1 MALSCLRMLRDA
13 ATDFRDDHALRLAAA
28 LAYYSAFSLAP
39 LLLIA
44 ISIAGA
50 VFGEEAARGA
60 VQGQIAGAMGERAA
74 AGIEAMIAS
83 ARDSGRSGIMAGVG
97 VLLLL
102 LAASGVF
109 GQLQDALDTIWEVE
123 PRASGGLRAFL
134 LKRFLSL
141 TMVLGTGFLL
151 LVSLVLSAVVSAFTG
166 AFERWLAVPGFV
178 WQTLSFLLSFGV
190 VTSLFAMIFK
200 FLPDARVRWR
210 DVWAGAAM
218 TAALFTV
225 GKFLLALYLGRSE
238 AASAF
243 GAAGALVLVLT
254 WVYYSSLILLFGA
267 ELTQVYARARGR
279 EIGAR
284 P

>member
-1 MALSCLRMLRDA
+1 MLRDA